1 MGLLSSSVS
10 FVRYSV
16 EGEIPSDFTNF
27 AAERIKANAFH
38 DIDDSFEESSVGWVS
53 VMNMF
58 DTEFAYASFEVSD
71 YIVLSLRIDERK
83 VSAAALKKFSRKEEE
98 RIKKERQVPH
108 LNRSHLLE
116 IKENIKLQLM
126 KKAVPLPSVY
136 DVCWNLAQGTLLFFS
151 TSLKAQELLENFFK
165 ETFGLDLVLQIP
177 YLTAQHLL
185 EQADQEALADITP
198 EIFV

>member
-16 EGEIPSDFTNF
+16 EGEIPPDFINL
-27 AAERIKANAFH
+27 ADERIKAHAFR
-38 DIDDSFEESSVGWVS
+38 DIDESFEETSIGWVS

-58 DTEFAYASFEVSD
+58 DTEFAFASFAVGD
-71 YIVLSLRIDERK
+71 YIVMTLRIDERK
-83 VSAAALKKFSRKEEE
+83 VSAAAVKKFTLKEEE
-98 RIKKERQVPH
+98 RIKKERQVPR
-108 LNRSHLLE
+108 LSRSHLLE
-116 IKENIKLQLM
+116 IKENVKLQLM

-185 EQADQEALADITP
+185 GQEDQEALADITP